1 MILWE
6 KQSANNEKVE
16 SKPLFTAIEKEGKE
30 NVYLIVIKK
39 KTKNTLI
46 FGIKVL
52 HTPFFYYR
60 DELQL
65 WLNWI

>member
-39 KTKNTLI
+39 KLKIHWSSVLKVFLLLFFITEMNSFGLI
-46 FGIKVL
+46 EYK
-52 HTPFFYYR
+52 
-60 DELQL
+60 
-65 WLNWI
+65 